1 MTTTRRKIRGPT
13 AIDVVEES
21 VHLLRQASAGT
32 LAIYFA
38 GTAPFA
44 VGVVFFWARTAWFRP
59 SVEAVAWGALGLV
72 GLFVGM
78 KWAHAEFCGRL
89 LRQRLGEEPEAFS
102 WRRLV
107 RVAATQMRWQAWG
120 VMVLPVA
127 LVLSVP
133 FGWTYAFFQSASVI
147 GESSRLRV
155 EAAEQAR
162 LWPGQNHIG
171 LLLISV
177 FGLAVWVNVA
187 VAFWMVPWLANR
199 LLGIENMWGMAGW
212 RWWNTT
218 FFVSVTMVTWL
229 AVDPLVKAFYTLR
242 VMYGR
247 SRRTGEDLRVEL
259 RRTRRGGA
267 RAMAAAVVLGG
278 MFLVVGPE
286 ARAAEN
292 ESDRPTAV
300 RAEELDTA
308 IEEVLAGSAFEWR
321 LRPLPEAR
329 AAGGQREE
337 GWAKRFLRA
346 AVESVR
352 DGVRWVWK
360 TWRDFRRWMKSLWPD
375 AGDQAASGGG
385 AVGWAM
391 MQVLLWVAIVAV
403 IGLVASALVLAWK
416 RGRRRRGDAI
426 LARPVAAAVPDL
438 RDEATQAAQLPFEGW
453 LALAREQRARG
464 EWRLALRA
472 LYLATLARLAAEGL
486 VSLAKSKTN
495 QDYER
500 ELRRRGLA
508 RQDVI
513 GWFAGRRRVFER
525 VWYGRA
531 KAEEGLVTE
540 WLGELERR
548 TA

>member
-1 MTTTRRKIRGPT
+1 MTTMRRKVAGPT

-21 VHLLRQASAGT
+21 VHLLRQAPAGT

-38 GTAPFA
+38 GTAPF
-44 VGVVFFWARTAWFRP
+44 VLGVVFFWARTAWFRP
-59 SVEAVAWGALGLV
+59 SDEAVALAALGLV
-72 GLFVGM
+72 GLFAWM

-89 LRQRLGEEPEAFS
+89 LRQRLGEVPEAFS
-102 WRRLV
+102 WRRVV
-107 RVAATQMRWQAWG
+107 RVAAAQMRWQAWG
-120 VMVLPVA
+120 VLVLPVA
-127 LVLSVP
+127 LVMSVP
-133 FGWTYAFFQSASVI
+133 FGWAYAFFQSASVI
-147 GESSRLRV
+147 GESPRLRA
-155 EAAEQAR
+155 EASEQAQ

-171 LLLISV
+171 LLLLSV
-177 FGLAVWVNVA
+177 FALAVWVNVA

-212 RWWNTT
+212 KWWNTT

-229 AVDPLVKAFYTLR
+229 AVDPVVKAFYTLR

-259 RRTRRGGA
+259 RRARRGGA
-267 RAMAAAVVLGG
+267 RAMAAAMVLGG
-278 MFLVVGPE
+278 MAVMVVPE
-286 ARAAEN
+286 SRAAEN
-292 ESDRPTAV
+292 ESERPAVV
-300 RAEELDTA
+300 RADELDTA

-321 LRPLPEAR
+321 LRPLPEASV
-329 AAGGQREE
+329 AGGQVQE
-337 GWAKRFLRA
+337 GWAKRLLGA
-346 AVESVR
+346 AAESVR
-352 DGVRWVWK
+352 NGVRWAWR
-360 TWRDFRRWMKSLWPD
+360 TWREFRRWMKSMWP
-375 AGDQAASGGG
+375 GGGGHAAAGGG
-385 AVGWAM
+385 AVGRAA
-391 MQVLLWVAIVAV
+391 MQVMLWVAIVAV

-416 RGRRRRGDAI
+416 RGRRRRGEAI
-426 LARPVAAAVPDL
+426 SAKPVAAAMPDL
-438 RDEATQAAQLPFEGW
+438 RDEATQAAQLPFAGW

-500 ELRRRGLA
+500 ELRRRALA

-531 KAEEGLVTE
+531 AVDEGVVSD
-540 WLGELERR
+540 WLDEFERS
-548 TA
+548 AG